1 MVRFR
6 RLTSVLGPSASMF
19 QQRTNLS
26 DPVTFSFEGRQLT
39 ANRRDTLAAALLGCG
54 IFEFRRAVVSNT
66 PRAPF
71 CMIGNCYECLVEV
84 EGKGLVQACLTEV
97 AEGMRVNMSSPR
109 KTPASQNDSSNA

>member
-1 MVRFR
+1 
-6 RLTSVLGPSASMF
+6 MF

-26 DPVTFSFEGRQLT
+26 EPVTFSFEGRQLT

-54 IFEFRRAVVSNT
+54 IIDFRRAVVSNT

-84 EGKGLVQACLTEV
+84 EGKGLVQACLAEV
-97 AEGMRVNMSSPR
+97 SEGMRVNMGSPR
-109 KTPASQNDSSNA
+109 KPAASGNDSADV

>member
-1 MVRFR
+1 MELGFI
-6 RLTSVLGPSASMF
+6 SVLPAILAVVLAVTT
-19 QQRTNLS
+19 RNVLLS
-26 DPVTFSFEGRQLT
+26 LG
-39 ANRRDTLAAALLGCG
+39 AAVFVGCG

-97 AEGMRVNMSSPR
+97 SEGMRVNMGSLR
-109 KTPASQNDSSNA
+109 KPAANRNDSADV